1 LPRVSGNCITAVPA
15 AWISVVHAPASGET
29 QIAGQASDSLP
40 QAEQQVE
47 VPEPSQLAL
56 QYYRSGNV
64 LWAVGTGLSLLI
76 PAALLFTGASARLRR
91 LAFRLGRRW
100 LPSLILYAC
109 LFTLVMAVLN
119 LPLSYYAGF
128 VRQHVYG
135 LSNQTLEKWISDW
148 LKGVVVGA
156 VGLSLVLW
164 IPYLLLQRSPRR
176 WWLYAGL
183 TTVPVASFVLL
194 VSPVWIDP
202 WFNEYRP
209 MQDRA
214 LEQRILRLA
223 ERAGIPGS
231 RVYQVNKSVD
241 TKTVNAYVTG
251 VGATKRIVLW
261 DTILAR
267 LDPDQIEF
275 VVGHEIGHFVLRHV
289 LALIV
294 VAALLA
300 MGSFYVIH
308 RLAGRMIARYESRF
322 GFSRLSDPASLPL
335 LILLGTVVSLAVTPL
350 VLVFTRNLEREADR
364 FGLELTRDNRAA
376 ATAFVRLQEENL
388 GVPRPG
394 LFYMLWRGSHPS
406 LADRV
411 DFANRYRP
419 WDTGEPLR
427 YQRWFR

>member
-1 LPRVSGNCITAVPA
+1 VSGNCITAVPT
-15 AWISVVHAPASGET
+15 AWISVVHAPVSGET
-29 QIAGQASDSLP
+29 QIAGQPGDSVP
-40 QAEQQVE
+40 RAEQQVE

-56 QYYRSGNV
+56 QYHRSGNV
-64 LWAVGTGLSLLI
+64 LWAVSTGLGLLI
-76 PAALLFTGASARLRR
+76 PAALLFTGASSRLRR

-109 LFTLVMAVLN
+109 LFTLVMAILN

-128 VRQHVYG
+128 VRQHAYG

-267 LDPDQIEF
+267 LDPDQIGF
-275 VVGHEIGHFVLRHV
+275 VVGHEMGHFVLRHV

-294 VAALLA
+294 VAALVA
-300 MGSFYVIH
+300 TVSFYTIH
-308 RLAGRMIARYESRF
+308 RLAGGMIARYRSRF

-335 LILLGTVVSLAVTPL
+335 LLLLGTAVSLAVTPL
-350 VLVFTRNLEREADR
+350 VLVFTRHVELEADR
-364 FGLELTRDNRAA
+364 FGLELTRDNWAA

-388 GVPRPG
+388 AVPRPG

-411 DFANRYRP
+411 EFANRYRP
-419 WDTGEPLR
+419 WETGKPLR